1 MRIVHVLSNDAPGG
15 LNQAAIR
22 LHEGLLDHGIDSLL
36 CLRRLDGPRR
46 ATVVH
51 GPRSFAMQ
59 QAWETARAKIDA
71 VPVRVWSGRAY
82 LSPSWV
88 PTTMHRT
95 VARLSPDV
103 VHVHQPHTAN
113 LTPATLRRFN
123 APVAATLHDMWFLT
137 GGCTYASECRQF
149 ESRCGNCPKA
159 VRGHAYDSS
168 RLGWLAKRRHY
179 PLDKMAFVAPS
190 RWMQAAARQS
200 SLLNAAI
207 IYHIPYGI
215 DLEAFPRRSTSAA
228 RARFGVPG
236 DSRVIGMIA
245 DRVADPRKGVD
256 LGLAVA
262 RRIAVS
268 LPPGRLQVLVAGSGS
283 DAAEASREMP
293 WLHHVGQLNGDAVL
307 DFYSA
312 LDLLLLPSR
321 EDNLPNVGIEAS
333 ATGTPVLGFDVGGL
347 PDIVV
352 VPAKQLAIP
361 FDTDALANLVRA
373 FLQDETALCDLRART
388 RQHCQQAFSL
398 PVCVARHLAL
408 YESLMSPRSS

>member
-46 ATVVH
+46 ATVIH
-51 GPRSFAMQ
+51 GPRSSGMQ
-59 QAWETARAKIDA
+59 LAWETARAKLDA
-71 VPVRVWSGRAY
+71 VPVRLWSGRAY

-88 PTTMHRT
+88 PTTIHRT
-95 VARLSPDV
+95 VARLRPDV

-123 APVAATLHDMWFLT
+123 TPVAATLHDMWFLT
-137 GGCTYASECRQF
+137 GGCTYAGECRRF
-149 ESRCGNCPKA
+149 EDRCGNCPRA
-159 VRGHAYDSS
+159 ARGHVYDSS

-200 SLLNAAI
+200 SLLNAALI
-207 IYHIPYGI
+207 HHIPYGI
-215 DLEAFPRRSTSAA
+215 DLEAFRRRSTAAA
-228 RARFGVPG
+228 RARFGVPA

-245 DRVADPRKGVD
+245 DRVADPRKGFD
-256 LGLAVA
+256 LGLEAA
-262 RRIAVS
+262 RGIAAI
-268 LPPGRLQVLVAGSGS
+268 LPPGRLRVLVAGNGGLP
-283 DAAEASREMP
+283 AEASREMP
-293 WLHHVGQLNGDAVL
+293 WLHHVGTLGGDAVL

-333 ATGTPVLGFDVGGL
+333 AADTPVLGFDVGGL

-352 VPAKQLAIP
+352 DAAQQLAP
-361 FDTDALANLVRA
+361 PCNTDALAKMA
-373 FLQDETALCDLRART
+373 GDILQDDTAICELRART
-388 RQHCQQAFSL
+388 RQHAEQAFSL
-398 PVCVARHLAL
+398 PVCVARHVAL